1 MSESMSSTYFFDTW
15 ITPLHEKYKH
25 YLRDGLASDDWLKI
39 DEGTERHRPFFFG
52 LTFTLIQREKISVK
66 TRRYHLKLPVFSR
79 KGNPYR

>member
-1 MSESMSSTYFFDTW
+1 MSESVSSSYFSDTW
-15 ITPLHEKYKH
+15 IPLHEKSKH

-66 TRRYHLKLPVFSR
+66 TRRYHLELPVISR
-79 KGNPYR
+79 KRNPYR